1 MKDKKMTTGKKV
13 RILLYFLTLFYV
25 TGCQSPTTPMELPDL
40 SGIMPA
46 PAAPTV
52 LYIPG
57 WQSQQGPEYEEMVRE
72 RQAEE
77 IRLLKEVYPGA
88 EVVYTFWDNAVSWP
102 QCVKNTDKLIRNLGK
117 KIQDLTPEQQA
128 NLILVGHSLGGK
140 TVIHMMSDLN
150 KKEMKVKQGVFLAAA
165 IPDDA
170 PEIGRAI
177 NASIDPVI
185 NIYCP
190 TDGTLRLI
198 LGLVGNAPPL
208 GAYGNAVSYPP
219 ERFFQYH
226 VDPHFTGNWDW
237 IHNHWSVHYLE
248 ILDKILSAEVMP
260 PNEINLPEPELVLPH
275 ATTPTF
281 QTDANLS
288 AWQTLWTNEHGWR
301 LQNSRLIRFH
311 YRLLDRRDRVRA
323 EAWLW
328 SRIKESIDSLD
339 EQLKQQ
345 AK

>member
-1 MKDKKMTTGKKV
+1 MKS
-13 RILLYFLTLFYV
+13 LLLAATLLGI
-25 TGCQSPTTPMELPDL
+25 TGCQSATTPIELPDL
-40 SGIMPA
+40 SAVEPV

-57 WQSQQGPEYEEMVRE
+57 WQSQQGEEYEEMVQR
-72 RQAEE
+72 RQTEE

-88 EVVYTFWDNAVSWP
+88 QVIYTFWDNAVSWP
-102 QCVKNTDKLIRNLGK
+102 QCVKNADKLIRNLGK
-117 KIQDLTPEQQA
+117 KIQELTPEQRA

-140 TVIHMMSDLN
+140 SVIHIMSDLN

-165 IPDDA
+165 ILDDA

-177 NASIDPVI
+177 NASVDPVI

-190 TDGTLRLI
+190 TDGTLRMI
-198 LGLVGNAPPL
+198 LGLVGNGPPL
-208 GAYGNAVSYPP
+208 GAYGNAQTYPQ

-226 VDPHFTGNWDW
+226 VEPHFTGNWDW

-260 PNEINLPEPELVLPH
+260 PNEINLPEPEIVLPH
-275 ATTPTF
+275 ATTPAY

-288 AWQTLWTNEHGWR
+288 AWKTLWTNQHGWR
-301 LQNSRLIRFH
+301 LQNSKIFPFH

-323 EAWLW
+323 EAWQW
-328 SRIKESIDSLD
+328 TMIKESIDSLD